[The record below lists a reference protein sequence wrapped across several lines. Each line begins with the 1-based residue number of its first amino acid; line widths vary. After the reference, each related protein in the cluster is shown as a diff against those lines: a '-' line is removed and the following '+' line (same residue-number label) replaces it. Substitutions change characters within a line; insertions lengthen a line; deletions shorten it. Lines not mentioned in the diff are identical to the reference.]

1 MKTIMVI
8 VSKQKYLSYYHA
20 ANSPT
25 ERDFKVLDDKELELD
40 AILAKELQQQLPSD
54 ILANF

>member
-1 MKTIMVI
+1 MNTITAI
-8 VSKQKYLSYYHA
+8 VTKQKYLSHYHT
-20 ANSPT
+20 ANSLT

-54 ILANF
+54 ILANV